1 MNCFER
7 IDRATF
13 VRCYV
18 ATEVNRREARQNG
31 ERPSG
36 FTVDRASYNWSCVH
50 RPCRMLSKK
59 TKKYNDCNADGR
71 NSWSVMRAERSLRPS
86 LSANLFPWTL
96 IRKRQIKQPTSV
108 ELKRVTL
115 QSQTLTVLTW
125 LIHQKHLQLV
135 RYGSRS
141 SWTRWG
147 FVAWGWHARLRVHRD
162 PQTAINPDP
171 VIK

>member
-1 MNCFER
+1 MFPKNVEWILSKLLKVRKKSKCLSMNCFER

-18 ATEVNRREARQNG
+18 ATEVNRREVRQNG

-50 RPCRMLSKK
+50 RPCCMLSKK
-59 TKKYNDCNADGR
+59 TKKHNDCNADGR

-115 QSQTLTVLTW
+115 RAKLAQFSHDWSTKN
-125 LIHQKHLQLV
+125 IC
-135 RYGSRS
+135 
-141 SWTRWG
+141 
-147 FVAWGWHARLRVHRD
+147 
-162 PQTAINPDP
+162 N
-171 VIK
+171 

>member
-18 ATEVNRREARQNG
+18 ATEVNRREVRQNG

-36 FTVDRASYNWSCVH
+36 FTVDRASYNCSCVH

-59 TKKYNDCNADGR
+59 TKKHNDCNADGR
-71 NSWSVMRAERSLRPS
+71 NSWSVMRAERSLRPEFIS
-86 LSANLFPWTL
+86 
-96 IRKRQIKQPTSV
+96 KSV
-108 ELKRVTL
+108 SMNSDSQKTNKTTDFSWAETRHAT
-115 QSQTLTVLTW
+115 SQTRTVLTW

>member
-18 ATEVNRREARQNG
+18 ATEVNRREVRQNG

-36 FTVDRASYNWSCVH
+36 FTVDRASYNCSCVH

-59 TKKYNDCNADGR
+59 TKKHNDCNADGR